1 MIFINSQIYFK
12 DKLYS
17 LIAQYKGLKKEV
29 YIIFVSRIINA
40 LGCFVGPLMTLILTN
55 KIGLSS
61 EKAGFYIGLSGL
73 IYIFPSILGGKL
85 ADTLGRKSVLLF
97 FDALGAVFYI
107 ICGFI
112 NPSKVM
118 IYLMIAAGACLAAA
132 GPAHDSLIADL
143 TTPKDR
149 NKAFALNY
157 MGWNIGFAVGPII
170 GGFLYQNHLRIVFIG
185 DAFTTLI
192 SLLLILIFV
201 KDTLHIAAEE
211 ITDEKRILERHEK
224 GSIISVLMKRKIL
237 IYFALIIFGYNF
249 SYSEWSF
256 MMPMHAS
263 QNFGSGLG
271 AKYYGFMASFNGLTV
286 IFLTPIITKITEK
299 IKNIKKTFIGGLFY
313 AVGFGM
319 LGILNSLIFF
329 FVSVFIFTIGEIVLS
344 TSVSPFIADHTPAS
358 HRGRMSAI
366 LPIIFGSGDMLGPMI
381 MGNLL
386 MTMSIEKGWLIVGFI
401 CLVSSLFMLLLQ
413 KYDEK
418 CTIQIDN

>member
-1 MIFINSQIYFK
+1 MR
-12 DKLYS
+12 
-17 LIAQYKGLKKEV
+17 KEI

-61 EKAGFYIGLSGL
+61 EKAGFCIGLSGL

-85 ADTLGRKSVLLF
+85 SDTLGRKNVLLF

-112 NPSKVM
+112 NPSMTM
-118 IYLMIAAGACLAAA
+118 IYLMIAAGACLSAA

-149 NKAFALNY
+149 DKAFALNY
-157 MGWNIGFAVGPII
+157 MGFNIGFAIGPVI
-170 GGFLYQNHLRIVFIG
+170 GGFLYQNHLPIVFIG

-192 SLLLILIFV
+192 SLLLILIFI
-201 KDTLHIAAEE
+201 KDTLHIANEE
-211 ITDEKRILERHEK
+211 ITDKKRVLEKHEK

-263 QNFGSGLG
+263 QNFGSTLG

-286 IFLTPIITKITEK
+286 IFLTPLITKITEK
-299 IKNIKKTFIGGLFY
+299 MKNIKKAFIGGLFY

-319 LGILNSLIFF
+319 LGILNSLAFF

-344 TSVSPFIADHTPAS
+344 TSVSPFIANHTPAS
-358 HRGRMSAI
+358 HRGRMSAV
-366 LPIIFGSGDMLGPMI
+366 LPVIFGSGHMLGPMI

-386 MTMSIEKGWLIVGFI
+386 MTMSIEEGWAIVGFI
-401 CLVSSLFMLLLQ
+401 SLISSFFMFFLQ